1 MIASAVLA
9 IGLAGRGVP
18 PLSSQS
24 ASLSSVPPRPAV
36 RPAVLTRPSP
46 AASPALC
53 GRLSAIGAALALGAG
68 AAHAEQETA
77 WTYSQFL
84 DAVDANKVEKASF
97 SSDGKVVTSIDTS
110 GNRHSTK
117 IFPDKSAELVQSLQ
131 KHNVLFA
138 VQAQPEPGLA
148 AGLGAVF
155 GSLAFP
161 LLFLAGIILIN
172 RSAGGMGPGGDRLLD
187 IGKSQTDVELEPN
200 TGVTFEDVAGCD
212 ASKLELSEVVEFLK
226 NPSKFSAL
234 GAKIPRGV
242 IMEGPPGTGKTL
254 SRAVAGEAGVPF
266 VSATGSQF
274 VEMFVGVGASRV
286 RDLFGKAK
294 KNAPCSARRRRRP
307 PPAAAAPPR
316 PRRSPRSAPS
326 PLSPATPFAHHPL
339 AFLFP
344 SPRSHLHR

>member
-1 MIASAVLA
+1 MWLENHARELGAFRREMIASAVLA

-36 RPAVLTRPSP
+36 RPAVVTRPSP

-254 SRAVAGEAGVPF
+254 LARAVAGEAGVPF

-307 PPAAAAPPR
+307 AAPP
-316 PRRSPRSAPS
+316 P
-326 PLSPATPFAHHPL
+326 
-339 AFLFP
+339 
-344 SPRSHLHR
+344 

>member
-1 MIASAVLA
+1 MV
-9 IGLAGRGVP
+9 
-18 PLSSQS
+18 
-24 ASLSSVPPRPAV
+24 
-36 RPAVLTRPSP
+36 TRPSP

-138 VQAQPEPGLA
+138 VQAQPRPGLA

-226 NPSKFSAL
+226 NPSKFSSL

-254 SRAVAGEAGVPF
+254 LARAVAGEAGVPF

-294 KNAPCSARRRRRP
+294 KNAPCSARRRRPAP
-307 PPAAAAPPR
+307 PPPPPR
-316 PRRSPRSAPS
+316 PRRRPRSAPS
-326 PLSPATPFAHHPL
+326 PLSPATPFAYHPL
-339 AFLFP
+339 PLPPP
-344 SPRSHLHR
+344 SPRSHLHRRARRHRARARGLEPGRDGRRRRLGRA

>member
-1 MIASAVLA
+1 MSCTKSASQSALMTVLHLAAPLLA
-9 IGLAGRGVP
+9 IGLAGGK
-18 PLSSQS
+18 L
-24 ASLSSVPPRPAV
+24 PRPAV
-36 RPAVLTRPSP
+36 VTRPSP

-254 SRAVAGEAGVPF
+254 LARAVAGEAGVPF

-294 KNAPCSARRRRRP
+294 KNAPCSARRRRRRP
-307 PPAAAAPPR
+307 AAAAAPP
-316 PRRSPRSAPS
+316 P
-326 PLSPATPFAHHPL
+326 
-339 AFLFP
+339 
-344 SPRSHLHR
+344 

>member
-36 RPAVLTRPSP
+36 RPAVVTRPSP

-254 SRAVAGEAGVPF
+254 LARAVAGEAGVPF
-266 VSATGSQF
+266 FYMSGSEF
-274 VEMFVGVGASRV
+274 EEVFVGVGAKRV
-286 RDLFGKAK
+286 RELFSAAK
-294 KNAPCSARRRRRP
+294 KRAPCIIFIDEIDAVG
-307 PPAAAAPPR
+307 
-316 PRRSPRSAPS
+316 
-326 PLSPATPFAHHPL
+326 
-339 AFLFP
+339 
-344 SPRSHLHR
+344 SHRNPKDVT